1 MKHAILFLT
10 AVVAAGPALANDP
23 IFGTIEVPEIDA
35 AAGVAAVAALGATV
49 AMLRERFKR

>member
-1 MKHAILFLT
+1 MKYALL
-10 AVVAAGPALANDP
+10 ALAAVVVAAPAMASDFDLVA
-23 IFGTIEVPEIDA
+23 VQEIDA

>member
-1 MKHAILFLT
+1 MKYALL
-10 AVVAAGPALANDP
+10 ALAAASIAAPALASD
-23 IFGTIEVPEIDA
+23 FGDVQVPEIDA